1 MRKLTLQAATLALTA
16 ALGFSGTA
24 MAADEMLEAQQFTEA
39 VKDFGYAGGVAWQC
53 AEPEVQTEIER
64 QSMISYQGLVRLFGT
79 DEAFLFA
86 AAFGAGTSDQIDKA
100 ECEAFETRF
109 RDGLTKAN
117 VE

>member
-1 MRKLTLQAATLALTA
+1 MRKFAPHAAALALTA
-16 ALGFSGTA
+16 ALGLSGPA
-24 MAADEMLEAQQFTEA
+24 MADDEMLEAQQFTEA

-53 AEPEVQTEIER
+53 AEPEIQTEIER
-64 QSMISYQGLVRLFGT
+64 QSMISYHGLVRLFGT

-86 AAFGAGTSDQIDKA
+86 AAFGAGTADQIDKA

-109 RDGLTKAN
+109 REGLSKAN

>member
-1 MRKLTLQAATLALTA
+1 MRKPAVHVATLALTA
-16 ALGFSGTA
+16 VLVVSGAA
-24 MAADEMLEAQQFTEA
+24 MAEDEMLEARQFTEA

-86 AAFGAGTSDQIDKA
+86 AAFGAGTADEIEKA
-100 ECEAFETRF
+100 ECEAFERQF
-109 RDGLTKAN
+109 REGLSRAN